1 VKYVGFFFN
10 SITKALLIQYITNCA
25 NYADIL
31 LTVLTMLTHY

>member
-1 VKYVGFFFN
+1 VKYVGSFFN

-25 NYADIL
+25 DTL